1 MNDNETKAVKLCVV
15 SILFMMGIWIFFGLK
30 HHSSGYEF
38 QALSEYN
45 TIPEYSGL

>member
-1 MNDNETKAVKLCVV
+1 MKDNDTKTVKLCIA
-15 SILFMMGIWIFFGLK
+15 SILFMMVVWIFFGFK
-30 HHSSGYEF
+30 HHKSTYEY